1 MRDMAKERC
10 ALLSARLTTRSPVLL
25 HSCHDPDITGAA
37 HTHLTGW
44 VTDKPGRPFGKVG
57 GRLIL
62 RLVIW
67 PSAMR
72 TGASNS
78 DLRA

>member
-1 MRDMAKERC
+1 M
-10 ALLSARLTTRSPVLL
+10 TRRSHVDLVKRM
-25 HSCHDPDITGAA
+25 DGTGAA
-37 HTHLTGW
+37 HTHLTGR

-62 RLVIW
+62 RFVIW

-78 DLRA
+78 DLHA